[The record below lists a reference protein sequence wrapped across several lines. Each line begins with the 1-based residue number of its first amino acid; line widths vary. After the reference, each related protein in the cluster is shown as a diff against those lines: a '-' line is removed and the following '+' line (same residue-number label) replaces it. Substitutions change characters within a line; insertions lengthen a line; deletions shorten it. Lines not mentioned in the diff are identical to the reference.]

1 MTTIDVLLADDHAV
15 VRTGFRLLLQGTD
28 DIAVVAEA
36 DCGEEAY
43 RLFAELHPDVV
54 VMDLAMP
61 GIGGI
66 EAVRRIVARDRDAK
80 VLALSAHEDLSH
92 PRRVLQAG
100 ALGYLTKRGAP
111 EALID
116 AVREVARGRR
126 VIDPA
131 IAQKMA
137 LQSLGGDAANPVE
150 QLSEREFAVF
160 IQLAR
165 GQSVNAIA
173 AVLSLSPSTIGTHL
187 YNIKQKLGVGNQ
199 SELTLLA
206 IRQGLIVA

>member
-1 MTTIDVLLADDHAV
+1 MTIEVLLADDHAV
-15 VRTGFRLLLQGTD
+15 VRTGFRLLLQAAD
-28 DIAVVAEA
+28 DIGVVAEA
-36 DCGEEAY
+36 DNGEDAY
-43 RLFAELHPDVV
+43 RLFHELRPDVV

-66 EAVRRIVARDRDAK
+66 EAVRRIVARDRGAK

-92 PRRVLQAG
+92 SRRVLQAG

-116 AVREVARGRR
+116 AVREVARGHR

-131 IAQKMA
+131 LAQKMA
-137 LQSLGGDAANPVE
+137 VQSLGGDAANPIE

-160 IQLAR
+160 IQLAKGR
-165 GQSVNAIA
+165 SVNAIA
-173 AVLSLSPSTIGTHL
+173 DVLSLSPSTIGTHL
-187 YNIKQKLGVGNQ
+187 YNIKQKLGVSNQ